1 MPNEPPESAS
11 PIHIGRYKRQ
21 MQFAPIGNRGQ
32 ELIEKSH
39 VAIVGVGALGSTLA
53 ERIARM
59 GVGKITLIDR
69 DWVEWDNLP
78 RQTLFCESDV
88 TNRLPKSVAAADRL
102 TQICSECEIVPIVE
116 DIVPGN
122 AERLLSGADLIL
134 DGTDNFE
141 TRFLINDWALKH
153 KVPWIHGG
161 CVGASGQVMAILPGE
176 TACFRCLLP
185 ELPGA
190 DGQQTCDTVGVIG
203 PAVMIIA
210 AWQSL
215 EAIKILSGNASSVT
229 RDLIC
234 FDFWTSDTRKIKL
247 DRARTSP
254 SCPACQ
260 GEYDFLSGKFA
271 SLSSILCGKNAV
283 QIQPQSGR
291 VDLAALSNKLKPHG
305 TVESNPFLVRFTS
318 GEFSLT
324 VFGDGRAIVSGT
336 QDPAVARSVYSR
348 WIGA

>member
-1 MPNEPPESAS
+1 MSDEPTEFASSIPNE
-11 PIHIGRYKRQ
+11 RYKRQ
-21 MQFAPIGNRGQ
+21 MQFAPIGIRGQ
-32 ELIEKSH
+32 ELIQQSR
-39 VAIVGVGALGSTLA
+39 VVVVGVGALGSTIA
-53 ERIARM
+53 ERIVRM
-59 GVGKITLIDR
+59 GVGHVTLIDR

-102 TQICSECEIVPIVE
+102 SQISRQCTIVPIVE
-116 DIVPGN
+116 DLVPSN
-122 AERLLSGADLIL
+122 AERLLAESNLIL

-141 TRFLINDWALKH
+141 TRYLVNDWSLKNR
-153 KVPWIHGG
+153 VPWIHGG

-185 ELPGA
+185 ELPGP

-215 EAIKILSGNASSVT
+215 EAIKILSGNKPSVT

-234 FDFWTSDTRKIKL
+234 FDFWSSDFRKIKM
-247 DRARTSP
+247 DRIRTID
-254 SCPACQ
+254 SCPACR

-271 SLSSILCGKNAV
+271 SLSSVLCGKNAV

-291 VDLAALSNKLKPHG
+291 LDMVALSKRLKPHG
-305 TVESNPFLVRFTS
+305 TVESNPFLVRFTT
-318 GEFSLT
+318 GEFTLT
-324 VFGDGRAIVSGT
+324 IFGDGRVIVSGT
-336 QDPAVARSVYSR
+336 QDPAIARSLYAR